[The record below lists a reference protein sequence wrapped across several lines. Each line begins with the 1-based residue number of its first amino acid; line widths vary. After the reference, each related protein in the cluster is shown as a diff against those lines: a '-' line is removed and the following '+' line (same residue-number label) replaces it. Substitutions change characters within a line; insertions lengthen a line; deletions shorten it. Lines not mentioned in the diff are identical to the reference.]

1 MKVNKKWFAKP
12 LELRIKE
19 LKAVSENNKKQG
31 YVYVG
36 K

>member
-1 MKVNKKWFAKP
+1 MKVNKKWFALP
-12 LELRIKE
+12 LETRIKE
-19 LKAVSENNKKQG
+19 LKAVADNNKKQG